1 MLPDFQVTLQTLLG
15 NQLQADG
22 SQRKVVLTGRVYLTP
37 HGLQAENGIREN
49 FKDPDCALMHYAL
62 EHYVFWRTHYPALAE
77 QLRRPGLFG
86 ENFSTLGMTEENV
99 CPGDVFRLGSAEIQV
114 SWGRVACAT
123 MAGRLQDERAPEIMH
138 QQSRNGWFY
147 RVLTPGET
155 ASGDKFILLDRPV
168 KSWPLTRL
176 QRIIFSDEG
185 TTEELTA
192 VADMPFLAQVW
203 RDQAK
208 SRLQT
213 TTV

>member
-1 MLPDFQVTLQTLLG
+1 
-15 NQLQADG
+15 
-22 SQRKVVLTGRVYLTP
+22 
-37 HGLQAENGIREN
+37 
-49 FKDPDCALMHYAL
+49 
-62 EHYVFWRTHYPALAE
+62 
-77 QLRRPGLFG
+77 
-86 ENFSTLGMTEENV
+86 
-99 CPGDVFRLGSAEIQV
+99 
-114 SWGRVACAT
+114 
-123 MAGRLQDERAPEIMH
+123 MAGRLQDERAPEMMH

-185 TTEELTA
+185 TAEELAA